1 MAEEQPQEQG
11 LQYQV
16 PSELANGVYA
26 NFAIVHHETEHEI
39 TIDFCQVDRI
49 PPAQG
54 GARIARV
61 VSRVH
66 VARTFVTPLLQ
77 AISANAFRQDDTLKR
92 LEEGGSD
99 GPSDKEA

>member
-11 LQYQV
+11 LQYQL
-16 PSELANGVYA
+16 PQDLANGVYA

-49 PPAQG
+49 PPLAG
-54 GARIARV
+54 GTRLARV

-66 VARTFVTPLLQ
+66 VARTFVNPLLQ
-77 AISANAFRQDDTLKR
+77 AISTNAFRQDDTLKR
-92 LEEGGSD
+92 LEEGGPH
-99 GPSDKEA
+99 GPSDKET